1 MNNRE
6 IIQEKGTQSAW
17 FSVKMNFKFKRSIFL
32 SYREKAHVILLYI
45 IVGGGG
51 LGHYLI
57 IIIIIK

>member
-45 IVGGGG
+45 IVGGG

>member
-51 LGHYLI
+51 GVRSLSYNNYNN
-57 IIIIIK
+57 